1 MKLTVYF
8 DGSFWVGVIEN
19 VQNGQFRVYRWVFG
33 PEPGVQE
40 IWHFVLIKLPRLIE
54 CSTSGTKAES
64 PEIKRIN
71 PKRLQRMI
79 AKEEKQAGIG
89 TKAQE
94 VLRKAFEARKQAK
107 RKWKKERISAYKD
120 RQYQIRKEKS
130 KQKHRG
136 R

>member
-1 MKLTVYF
+1 M
-8 DGSFWVGVIEN
+8 G
-19 VQNGQFRVYRWVFG
+19 
-33 PEPGVQE
+33 
-40 IWHFVLIKLPRLIE
+40 HFVLKKLPRLIE
-54 CSTSGTKAES
+54 RSISETKAEP

-107 RKWKKERISAYKD
+107 RKRKKERISAYKD